1 VISKRLIAPV
11 AGAMVV
17 PCVVGLAAA
26 APASSVTTHTGVT
39 TQAANTPGTG
49 AQELIS
55 SRVLRSNVLLDQSV
69 TVTGALLPEI
79 GSQTVTLQQHLRHG
93 WTAVAAAEDG
103 IANAFT
109 LRFRPRRL
117 GTHAMR
123 LQIVGP
129 NGLYDGATTK
139 VNVFHEVLASW
150 YGPGGRTACG
160 QELTASTLGV
170 ANKTLPCGTL
180 VTLRYRGRTIRVPV
194 IDRGPFVAG
203 RTYDLTYAT
212 KLALHAGDLTEL
224 WANH

>member
-1 VISKRLIAPV
+1 MISKRLIAPV

-17 PCVVGLAAA
+17 PCAVGLAAA
-26 APASSVTTHTGVT
+26 APASSVTTATTTATGTVV
-39 TQAANTPGTG
+39 Q
-49 AQELIS
+49 QLIS
-55 SRVLRSNVLLDQSV
+55 SRVLRANVLLDHSV
-69 TVTGALLPEI
+69 TVTGALTPEV
-79 GSQTVTLQQHLRHG
+79 GSETVTLEQHLRDG
-93 WTAVAAAEDG
+93 WTAVAAAG
-103 IANAFT
+103 GAMTSAFT

-129 NGLYDGATTK
+129 AGVYDSATTQ
-139 VNVFHEVLASW
+139 VQVFHEVLASW

-170 ANKTLPCGTL
+170 ANKTLPCGTR
-180 VTLRYRGRTIRVPV
+180 VTLRYHGRTIRVPV